1 MEFGLFS
8 ESGVRGNA
16 VAAQSYGED
25 LQEIVTADRLGFV
38 EAWIAERASRSDRR
52 TRDILSAANVFIGAA
67 GALTTRIRLGT
78 GIRPLPYY
86 HPYTVATEAAVC
98 DHLTGGRFMLGYGGT
113 HGTEGGDHHVQI
125 GIPGEHQRAMVYEAV
140 EFILK
145 CFTCQ
150 EPFDFDGRF
159 WHGRNINIVPRPLQQ
174 PHPPIAAA
182 CSGAVETLEVAGR
195 NGFIP
200 LLGRGL
206 DSPSAIREMGDGYL
220 KVAVDAGR
228 PPNRSLFRVVRHVY
242 VSRTRHEARQELRA
256 GMVPWIER
264 RRSIRDLTGIM
275 RWIEPDQTG
284 EAYFDYLLDSG
295 YLCAG
300 DPDAVCETIQDYYTK
315 SGGFGVLLVFAAQ
328 GYVPY
333 GHWERSMRLIADQ
346 VAPRLKQLDP
356 DRETLDAAAAHP
368 SRTPA

>member
-1 MEFGLFS
+1 MELGLFS

-16 VAAQSYGED
+16 VAGQSYGED
-25 LQEIVTADRLGFV
+25 LQEIVAADRLGFV

-52 TRDILSAANVFIGAA
+52 TQDVLSAANVFIGAA

-98 DHLTGGRFMLGYGGT
+98 DHMTGGRFMLGYGGT
-113 HGTEGGDHHVQI
+113 HSNEGGDHHVQI
-125 GIPGEHQRAMVYEAV
+125 GVNGEDQRGMVYEAV
-140 EFILK
+140 DFILK

-150 EPFDFDGRF
+150 EPFDFDGKY
-159 WHGRNINIVPRPLQQ
+159 WHGKNINIVPRPVQK

-182 CSGAVETLEVAGR
+182 CSGAAETLEVAGS

-206 DSPSAIREMGDGYL
+206 DTPAAIREMGDGYL
-220 KVAVDAGR
+220 KAAVGAGR
-228 PPNRSLFRVVRHVY
+228 SPARGQFRVVRHVY
-242 VSRTRHEARQELRA
+242 VSRTEQEARAELRA

-264 RRSIRDLTGIM
+264 RRSIRDLNGIM
-275 RWIEPDQTG
+275 RWLLPEQTSA
-284 EAYFDYLLDSG
+284 AYFDYLLDSG
-295 YLCAG
+295 YIAVG
-300 DPDAVCETIQDYYTK
+300 DPDTVCETLQDYYHE

-328 GYVPY
+328 GYVP
-333 GHWERSMRLIADQ
+333 HAEWERSMRLIAEQ
-346 VAPRLKQLDP
+346 VAPRLRDLDP
-356 DRETLDAAAAHP
+356 DRVAPLASTRLD
-368 SRTPA
+368 